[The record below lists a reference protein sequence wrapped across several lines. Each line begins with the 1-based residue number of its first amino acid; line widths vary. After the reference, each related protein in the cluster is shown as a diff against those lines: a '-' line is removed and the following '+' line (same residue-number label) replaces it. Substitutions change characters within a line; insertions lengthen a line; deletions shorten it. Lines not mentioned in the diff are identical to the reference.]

1 MPLTKPE
8 IVCPVAAAAAS
19 KFSYGNVATKSRCE
33 LYDAIRHLFK
43 DMEITFYG
51 KTGLPGV
58 VVRHQLGVVPIV
70 GNDGVQQQSGR
81 FEPTPRQSGIKTALG
96 RAEKVAKHSA
106 SVYGAAKTKPKP
118 KKTTFAKTTASIIA
132 KQVVKLIQEANKAAG
147 SVAQITADVGTIG
160 ELDQSWIEPLE
171 SAIENLVE
179 AGIERALA
187 DAPTGMRDRIVTA
200 VNIAPGVGDGGL
212 KILSAGKALSDAVK
226 NFNTIKGI
234 NPNQI
239 LGGGPEVIIN
249 AVTKSLKW
257 EIANQGASVL
267 LEAFKVGITIAT
279 FGAGH
284 AALDLSAKV
293 MDYMKKAAQMV
304 WDGLIWF
311 KYRKCALRLGGMELL
326 QSGGSID
333 VGDKN
338 KAILRECLAESP
350 LCAALIMGHPY
361 VNYYMFLAA
370 VDAPVTTSPGRND
383 SSVPVRRPCEVEVNE
398 VMPVGLE
405 QTHRGFEAL
414 KSAARSYCKAVP
426 HGFRHPDGTTQLFL
440 HALMQG
446 GKVVT
451 LMNRPV
457 VTAQQQVDAIAN
469 QRERFTVKIDR
480 AIQTYEGTV
489 YRGDSASIGKGYS
502 LFTKE
507 GQPRKRDLMRNMFAK
522 ARTAVTGSDAAKNL
536 IKFIA
541 DERCTN
547 ASRDTKFRRYLGA
560 LHYAIPHLGLM
571 GKARAA
577 GVFDESSLAYHDFQR
592 AVRGLGLYAELEKK
606 SRLAELLVGVVRGEH
621 DQMFS

>member
-1 MPLTKPE
+1 MPLKKPK

-19 KFSYGNVATKSRCE
+19 KLSYGNVATKSRCE

-106 SVYGAAKTKPKP
+106 SVYGAATTKLKP
-118 KKTTFAKTTASIIA
+118 KKTTFAKTSASIIA

-147 SVAQITADVGTIG
+147 SVAQITADVGKIG

-212 KILSAGKALSDAVK
+212 KILSARKALSDAVK

-361 VNYYMFLAA
+361 VNYYMFLVA

-383 SSVPVRRPCEVEVNE
+383 SSVPVRRPCEVNE

-502 LFTKE
+502 LFTKK

-541 DERCTN
+541 DVRCTN
-547 ASRDTKFRRYLGA
+547 ASRDKKFRRYLGA
-560 LHYAIPHLGLM
+560 LDIAIPHLGLM

-577 GVFDESSLAYHDFQR
+577 GVLDESFLAYHDFQR
-592 AVRGLGLYAELEKK
+592 AVRGLGLFPELEKK